1 MRLDAER
8 AEHTRWRTFVLQAVR
23 SARRRMVL
31 CHALVCTKGDSP
43 IFLCFGRI
51 VAAEKHRYA
60 PYSRKTDNRINYP
73 RKNCHLTAEYRT
85 DEIVTEKADKQPVDC
100 AYNNQTK

>member
-1 MRLDAER
+1 MQNGQNTPYGVLLYSKRCVLPVDVWFYAMR
-8 AEHTRWRTFVLQAVR
+8 W
-23 SARRRMVL
+23 SALKATV
-31 CHALVCTKGDSP
+31 P
-43 IFLCFGRI
+43 FFLCFGRI